1 MTSPRWLDDRER
13 EAWVR
18 LGSLIQLLP
27 AALDTQLR
35 RDSDI
40 THFEYWV
47 LAMLSE
53 APERTLR
60 MTALAERTSSTL
72 SRLSHVV
79 SRMEDR
85 GLVERRPCPA
95 DRRATNATLTDG
107 GWQKLVAT
115 APGHVEAVREYVF
128 DALTDDQVAELTEI
142 TEALLQRVDPD
153 GTRTGHVRRT

>member
-1 MTSPRWLDDRER
+1 MTTPRWLDDRER

-35 RDSDI
+35 RDSDL

-53 APERTLR
+53 APQRTLR
-60 MTALAERTSSTL
+60 MTSLAERTSATL

-79 SRMEDR
+79 SRMEER
-85 GLVERRPCPA
+85 GLVERVPCPD
-95 DRRATNATLTDG
+95 DRRATNARLTDA
-107 GWQKLVAT
+107 GWDKLVDT

-128 DALTDDQVAELTEI
+128 DALTPAQVDQLTEI
-142 TEALLQRVDPD
+142 TEAMLVRVDPD
-153 GTRTGHVRRT
+153 ATRTGHVRRP

>member
-1 MTSPRWLDDRER
+1 MTTPRWLDERER

-27 AALDTQLR
+27 AALDAQLR
-35 RDSDI
+35 RDSDL

-53 APERTLR
+53 APDRTLR
-60 MTALAERTSSTL
+60 MTALAERTSATL

-79 SRMEDR
+79 SRMEER
-85 GLVERRPCPA
+85 GLVERRPCPS
-95 DRRATNATLTDG
+95 DRRATNATLTDDG
-107 GWQKLVAT
+107 FAKLVET

-128 DALTDDQVAELTEI
+128 DGLDAEQVDQLVDI
-142 TEALLQRVDPD
+142 TEAILLRVDPD
-153 GTRTGHVRRT
+153 GTRTGHVRRL

>member
-1 MTSPRWLDDRER
+1 MTSPRWLDERER

-35 RDSDI
+35 RDSDL

-79 SRMEDR
+79 SRMEER
-85 GLVERRPCPA
+85 GLVERRPCPS

-107 GWQKLVAT
+107 GYAKLVET

-128 DALTDDQVAELTEI
+128 DALTPEQVDQLTEI
-142 TEALLQRVDPD
+142 TEAMLLRVDPD
-153 GTRTGHVRRT
+153 ATRTGHLRPS

>member
-1 MTSPRWLDDRER
+1 MTSPRWLDERER

-27 AALDTQLR
+27 AALDAQLR
-35 RDSDI
+35 RDSDL

-60 MTALAERTSSTL
+60 MTSLAERTSATL

-79 SRMEDR
+79 SRMEER
-85 GLVERRPCPA
+85 GLVERRPCPS

-107 GWQKLVAT
+107 GYAKLVET

-128 DALTDDQVAELTEI
+128 DALTPAQVDQLTEI
-142 TEALLQRVDPD
+142 TEAMLLRVDPD
-153 GTRTGHVRRT
+153 ATRTGHLRPS

>member
-1 MTSPRWLDDRER
+1 MTSPRWLDERER

-35 RDSDI
+35 RDSDL

-79 SRMEDR
+79 SRMEER
-85 GLVERRPCPA
+85 GLVERRPCPS

-107 GWQKLVAT
+107 GYAKLVET

-128 DALTDDQVAELTEI
+128 DALTPAQVDQLTEI
-142 TEALLQRVDPD
+142 TEAMLLRVDPD
-153 GTRTGHVRRT
+153 ATRTGHLRPS